1 MVTTPSPGRKSAGAK
16 LTTLG
21 AMWPRMMALRSRVD
35 HEVEQALQRQLHL
48 GFSEFVALMS
58 LADRPD
64 GELRMQE
71 LADATSLNQSSATR
85 LVGRLERTGLT
96 ERRLCEYD
104 RRGVYT
110 GITDAGR
117 ATLRKAVPVY
127 ETALASAF
135 DRVAADPDYR
145 DLIAAVDPR

>member
-1 MVTTPSPGRKSAGAK
+1 MTTTPSPGRKQAGAK

-21 AMWPRMMALRSRVD
+21 AMWPRMVALRSRID

-117 ATLRKAVPVY
+117 VTLRKAVPVY
-127 ETALASAF
+127 EAALANAF

>member
-1 MVTTPSPGRKSAGAK
+1 MTTTPSPGRKQAGAK

-21 AMWPRMMALRSRVD
+21 AMWPRMVALRSRID

-58 LADRPD
+58 LAGRPD

-96 ERRLCEYD
+96 ERRLCEHD

-117 ATLRKAVPVY
+117 TTLRKAVPIY
-127 ETALASAF
+127 EAALASAF
-135 DRVAADPDYR
+135 DRMAADPDYR

>member
-1 MVTTPSPGRKSAGAK
+1 MTTTPSPGRKQAGAK

-21 AMWPRMMALRSRVD
+21 AMWPRMMALRSRID

-96 ERRLCEYD
+96 ERRLCEHD

-117 ATLRKAVPVY
+117 VTLRKAVPVY
-127 ETALASAF
+127 EAALESAF

>member
-1 MVTTPSPGRKSAGAK
+1 MATTPSPGRKSAGAK

-110 GITDAGR
+110 GITDTGR
-117 ATLRKAVPVY
+117 VTLRKAVPVY
-127 ETALASAF
+127 EAALASAF